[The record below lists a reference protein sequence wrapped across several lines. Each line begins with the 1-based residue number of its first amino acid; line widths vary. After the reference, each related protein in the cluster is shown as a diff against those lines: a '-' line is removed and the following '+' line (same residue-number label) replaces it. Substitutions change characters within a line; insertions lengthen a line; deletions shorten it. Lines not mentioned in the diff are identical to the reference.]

1 MSIRILIADRHKMFR
16 EVLRRLLE
24 SDPEFAV
31 VGETDDGQGLP
42 QLTADLHPDI
52 LLMNKELRRR
62 LGLEA
67 LRDVTVRTG
76 TRSILLVD
84 TITNGEIIQ
93 ALLWGARGV
102 VRKNDTTSLLL
113 KSIRTVKAGE
123 YWINHAGIS
132 ELVSALCSLSTRVEQ
147 QAEQQTHSLSW
158 QQLQIVEAI
167 VNGCSNREIASNL
180 RLSERTV
187 KYHLTRIFS
196 KFGVSGRMELARYSL
211 KNKPVR
217 EA

>member
-1 MSIRILIADRHKMFR
+1 MSIRILIADRQKMFR

-24 SDPEFAV
+24 SEREFAV

-42 QLTADLHPDI
+42 QLAADLNPDI
-52 LLMNKELRRR
+52 LLMNKDLCRRP
-62 LGLEA
+62 GLES
-67 LRDVTVRTG
+67 LREVTARTA
-76 TRSILLVD
+76 TRPILLVD
-84 TITNGEIIQ
+84 RITNGEIIQ
-93 ALLWGARGV
+93 ALLWGARGI
-102 VRKNDTTSLLL
+102 VRKNDATSLLL
-113 KSIRTVKAGE
+113 KSIRTVKTGE

-147 QAEQQTHSLSW
+147 QAQQQTHSLSV

-167 VNGCSNREIASNL
+167 VNGCSNKEIARDL

-187 KYHLTRIFS
+187 KYHLTRIFN

-211 KNKPVR
+211 KNR
-217 EA
+217 DTRQA